1 MITHRM
7 APPRGTEQYSTLS
20 DPSIEAPSWV
30 PRMGSSSTG
39 DALSPYGELHS
50 YYIKDCLHIYYIG
63 KAILKML
70 VDRNMQYDEIH
81 STTARS

>member
-1 MITHRM
+1 M

-20 DPSIEAPSWV
+20 DPSIEAPSWA

-63 KAILKML
+63 MAILLML
-70 VDRNMQYDEIH
+70 VDRKFGSLTRQQI
-81 STTARS
+81 TARS